1 MAEDEANSIDETLP
15 PVAPAGTD
23 EADSSAA
30 DSKLIIGGRY
40 VVEREVGRGGVGE
53 VYLARHQFTGQPV
66 AIKTLRSKWADN
78 DSAIARFER
87 EAKAL
92 SQLQHPNCVGVLDF
106 GREGPEG
113 DWYLA
118 MEWVEGEDFK
128 QLIRRFGP
136 LEAGDWVDYFKQALK
151 ALRYIHES
159 GILHRDIKPKN
170 LMLTEKQGAA
180 VVKLV
185 DFNFAKMTSENEK
198 DAKEK
203 KSTKPGTVLGTPEY
217 MAPEQAKGEVID
229 SRADLF
235 ACLL

>member
-92 SQLQHPNCVGVLDF
+92 SQLQHPMSACSI
-106 GREGPEG
+106 
-113 DWYLA
+113 LA
-118 MEWVEGEDFK
+118 VK
-128 QLIRRFGP
+128 
-136 LEAGDWVDYFKQALK
+136 VLK
-151 ALRYIHES
+151 AIGTWRWNGLRARTS
-159 GILHRDIKPKN
+159 SSS
-170 LMLTEKQGAA
+170 
-180 VVKLV
+180 
-185 DFNFAKMTSENEK
+185 FA
-198 DAKEK
+198 
-203 KSTKPGTVLGTPEY
+203 VLGPWK
-217 MAPEQAKGEVID
+217 PVIG
-229 SRADLF
+229 STISSKP
-235 ACLL
+235 